1 MQKISFKE
9 LASAMVQ
16 AYEEYTDDVVEEINV
31 AADEITKDALAQ
43 VKEDAPKRRPEYYKG
58 FRRVYRKLK
67 NGKEYAIWNPKYY
80 SLVHLLENGH
90 VKRTGEVVPGKPH
103 MEPAEIKMVAK
114 FEKRVEKAIKE
125 GGK

>member
-1 MQKISFKE
+1 MQKIDVKE
-9 LASAMVQ
+9 LSSALVE
-16 AYEEYTDDVVEEINV
+16 AYEAYTDDVIEEINV
-31 AADEITKDALAQ
+31 AADEISKNALAQ

-58 FRRVYRKLK
+58 FKRVHRRLK

-80 SLVHLLENGH
+80 SLVHLVEKGH
-90 VKRTGEVVPGKPH
+90 VKRTGERVPGKPH
-103 MEPAEIKMVAK
+103 MEPTEVKMVAE